1 MKAATFSVRFQVS
14 NAVMQPGQTAET
26 TVRLKAPTVAA
37 AIQVARARLAAKG
50 WTVGACT
57 DCRTKTTSFHVMGR

>member
-26 TVRLKAPTVAA
+26 TVRLNTVAA